1 MGAREGATHLSGL
14 IDQVLVLLGLLL
26 VLLRHDRAARRLS
39 LVEQLVH
46 VLQNEGDVVVEL
58 LEEQLSALEFL
69 GDLQLLTLELLFLV

>member
-1 MGAREGATHLSGL
+1 MGAREGATHLPRL